1 MSRRITD
8 QFIKNLE
15 PPDQGNAVTYDDRVK
30 GFGVRITAN
39 GAKAF
44 ILNYRCN
51 GRERRYTIGR
61 YPAWSVAA
69 ARKEAE
75 CLRKQIDVGHDPLVE
90 RNDGRSAPTLQDL
103 WDRYEKEHLPHKVA
117 RAQADDRSM
126 FRTYI
131 LPELGRTT
139 KVSAVTPSE
148 VDRLHRKIGEIAPV
162 RANRVIEVLRKAFSL
177 AIRWEW
183 RPDNPCVGVNR
194 NPEHRRTRYL
204 TVEEIRRLS
213 TAIDDH
219 PERVSALAL
228 KCILLTGARRGE
240 VLNATW
246 DQFDLDE
253 GIWLKPATHTNQ
265 KKPHRVPLSAPA
277 ITLLREMNGQS
288 EGHYVFPGRDPGRPL
303 TDLKR
308 TWKAVCQAAG
318 IENCRL
324 HDLRHSFASIL
335 VSQGSSLPLIGAMLG
350 HTQPQTTARYA
361 HLYDEPMREAAEQV
375 GKLLE

>member
-8 QFIKNLE
+8 QFVKNLE
-15 PPDQGNAVTYDDRVK
+15 APDKGNAITYDDSVR
-30 GFGVRITAN
+30 GFGVRITTK

-44 ILNYRCN
+44 ILNYRCD
-51 GRERRYTIGR
+51 GRERRYTLGR

-75 CLRKQIDVGHDPLVE
+75 RLRKQIDVGHDPLVE
-90 RNDGRSAPTLQDL
+90 RNEGRSAPTVLDI
-103 WDRYEKEHLPHKVA
+103 WNRYEKEHLPHKVP

-131 LPELGRTT
+131 LRELGRKT
-139 KVSAVTPSE
+139 KVASVTHADI
-148 VDRLHRKIGEIAPV
+148 DRLHRKISETAPV

-177 AIRWEW
+177 AIRWGW
-183 RPDNPCVGVNR
+183 RPDNPCVGVKR

-204 TVEEIRRLS
+204 TVEEIRRLRR
-213 TAIDDH
+213 AIDEH
-219 PERVSALAL
+219 PERVSARAL
-228 KCILLTGARRGE
+228 KFILLTGARRGE

-246 DQFDLDE
+246 DQFDLEE
-253 GIWLKPATHTNQ
+253 GIWLKPATHTKQ
-265 KKPHRVPLSAPA
+265 KKPHRVPLSVPA
-277 ITLLREMNGQS
+277 VVVLQDMEKGS
-288 EGHYVFPGRDPGRPL
+288 ASGYVFPGRDPQRPL

-308 TWKAVCQAAG
+308 TWKAVCHAAG
-318 IENCRL
+318 IEDCRL
-324 HDLRHSFASIL
+324 HDLRHSFASVL
-335 VSQGSSLPLIGAMLG
+335 VSQGASLPLIGAMLG

-361 HLYDEPMREAAEQV
+361 HLYDEPMRDAAERV